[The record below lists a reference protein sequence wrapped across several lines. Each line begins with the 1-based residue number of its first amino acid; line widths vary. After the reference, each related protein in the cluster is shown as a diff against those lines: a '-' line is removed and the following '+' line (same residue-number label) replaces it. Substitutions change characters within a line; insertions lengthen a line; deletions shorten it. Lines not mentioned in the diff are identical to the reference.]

1 MLQIFKAETYCARS
15 KWAYGLANLHKTFL
29 TRFRSRS
36 SHFLFILLEQ
46 TPMPA
51 KQPLFF
57 FDWEILISGQVRVC
71 SALMKSA
78 ATQRPEQLSSFDSG
92 VSILSFLLTWSF
104 LQVAPGKTLYT
115 QSATVKLAAKCADFA
130 WLATRRTD
138 RNECAETPWNRNTIT
153 VKLSLRLDWSTK
165 HLPGESLVIRPL
177 KDALLAA
184 ICVLIYAHASNIYHA
199 EAVCTGPRAHATCC
213 TIELI
218 LICVALAPSMWNLW
232 RTVQMYTEAKDL

>member
-51 KQPLFF
+51 KQLLFF

-184 ICVLIYAHASNIYHA
+184 VCVLIYAHASNIYHA

-213 TIELI
+213 TI
-218 LICVALAPSMWNLW
+218 
-232 RTVQMYTEAKDL
+232 

>member
-15 KWAYGLANLHKTFL
+15 KWAYGLANLHETFL

-46 TPMPA
+46 IPMPA
-51 KQPLFF
+51 KQLLFF

-115 QSATVKLAAKCADFA
+115 QSATVKLAAKCADFT

-138 RNECAETPWNRNTIT
+138 RNECAETPWNRNSKAFPATRVINKT
-153 VKLSLRLDWSTK
+153 STWRKSGHQTSEGCLDSC
-165 HLPGESLVIRPL
+165 HLWFDLCPCFKYL
-177 KDALLAA
+177 
-184 ICVLIYAHASNIYHA
+184 
-199 EAVCTGPRAHATCC
+199 PRRS
-213 TIELI
+213 
-218 LICVALAPSMWNLW
+218 SMYW
-232 RTVQMYTEAKDL
+232 T